1 MNTIKNI
8 AWLDNGLWE
17 YYTQELDRILCGT
30 VGPDE
35 HKELAAIYSHYDHE
49 KKVLPIQLQEYINA
63 YLKENSLDLSSIAF
77 EKKDQY
83 FNLILIVCVRW
94 KESRG
99 ENRTNAIGLISNLF
113 DVNAGSI
120 FKIYDECKEKAD
132 EYISVMPNMREISNF
147 LDKNKS

>member
-35 HKELAAIYSHYDHE
+35 HKELVAIYSHYDHE

-63 YLKENSLDLSSIAF
+63 HLKENSLDLSSVAF

-83 FNLILIVCVRW
+83 FNLILVVCVRW

-113 DVNAGSI
+113 DVDAESI
-120 FKIYDECKEKAD
+120 FKIYDEYKEKAD
-132 EYISVMPNMREISNF
+132 EYISIMPNMREISNF
-147 LDKNKS
+147 LDKNKN

>member
-63 YLKENSLDLSSIAF
+63 YLKENSLDLSSVDF

-83 FNLILIVCVRW
+83 FNLILVVCVRW

-113 DVNAGSI
+113 DVDAESI

>member
-8 AWLDNGLWE
+8 AWLDDGLWE
-17 YYTQELDRILCGT
+17 YYTQELDKILCGT

-35 HKELAAIYSHYDHE
+35 HKELVAIYSHYDHE

-63 YLKENSLDLSSIAF
+63 YLKENSLDLSSAAF

-83 FNLILIVCVRW
+83 FNLILVVCVRW

-113 DVNAGSI
+113 DVDAESI

>member
-35 HKELAAIYSHYDHE
+35 HKELVAIYSHYDHE

-83 FNLILIVCVRW
+83 FNLILVVCVRW

-113 DVNAGSI
+113 DVDAESI

>member
-35 HKELAAIYSHYDHE
+35 HKELVAIYSHYDHE
-49 KKVLPIQLQEYINA
+49 KKVFPIQLQEYINA
-63 YLKENSLDLSSIAF
+63 YLKENSLDLSSVAF

>member
-35 HKELAAIYSHYDHE
+35 HKELVAIYSHYDHE
-49 KKVLPIQLQEYINA
+49 KKVFPIQLQEYINA

-83 FNLILIVCVRW
+83 FNLILVVCVRW

-113 DVNAGSI
+113 DVDAESI

>member
-35 HKELAAIYSHYDHE
+35 HKELVAIYSHYDHE
-49 KKVLPIQLQEYINA
+49 KKVFPIQLQEYINA
-63 YLKENSLDLSSIAF
+63 YLKENSLDLSSVAF

-113 DVNAGSI
+113 DVDAESI

>member
-1 MNTIKNI
+1 MNTIKNT

-63 YLKENSLDLSSIAF
+63 YLKENSLDLSSVAF

-83 FNLILIVCVRW
+83 FNLILVVCVRW

-113 DVNAGSI
+113 DVDAESI
-120 FKIYDECKEKAD
+120 FKIYDEYKEKAD
-132 EYISVMPNMREISNF
+132 EYISIMPNMREISNF
-147 LDKNKS
+147 LDKNKN

>member
-1 MNTIKNI
+1 MNTIKNT

-35 HKELAAIYSHYDHE
+35 HKELVAIYSHYDHE

-63 YLKENSLDLSSIAF
+63 YLKENSLDLSSVAF

-83 FNLILIVCVRW
+83 FNLILVVCVRW

-113 DVNAGSI
+113 DVDAEAI

>member
-8 AWLDNGLWE
+8 AWLDDVLWE
-17 YYTQELDRILCGT
+17 YYTQELDKILCGT

-35 HKELAAIYSHYDHE
+35 HKELVAIYSHYDHE

-63 YLKENSLDLSSIAF
+63 YLKENSLDLSSAAF

-83 FNLILIVCVRW
+83 FNLILVVCVRW

-113 DVNAGSI
+113 DVDAESI

>member
-1 MNTIKNI
+1 MNTIKNT

-63 YLKENSLDLSSIAF
+63 YLKENSLDLSSVAF

-83 FNLILIVCVRW
+83 FNLILVVCVRW

-113 DVNAGSI
+113 DVDAEFI

>member
-35 HKELAAIYSHYDHE
+35 HKELVAIYTHYDHE

-63 YLKENSLDLSSIAF
+63 YLKENSLDLSSVAF

-113 DVNAGSI
+113 DVDAGSI

>member
-35 HKELAAIYSHYDHE
+35 HKELVAIYSHYDHE

-63 YLKENSLDLSSIAF
+63 YLKENSLDLSSVAF

-83 FNLILIVCVRW
+83 FNLILVVCVRW

-113 DVNAGSI
+113 DVDAESI

-132 EYISVMPNMREISNF
+132 EYISVMPNMREIADF
-147 LDKNKS
+147 LNKNKS

>member
-1 MNTIKNI
+1 MNTIKNT

-35 HKELAAIYSHYDHE
+35 HKELVAIYTHYDHE

-63 YLKENSLDLSSIAF
+63 YLKENSLDLSSVAF

-83 FNLILIVCVRW
+83 FNLILVVCVRW

-113 DVNAGSI
+113 DVDAEFI

>member
-35 HKELAAIYSHYDHE
+35 HKELVAIYSHYDHE

-63 YLKENSLDLSSIAF
+63 YLKENSLDLSSVAF

-83 FNLILIVCVRW
+83 FNLILVVCVRW

-113 DVNAGSI
+113 DVDAESI
-120 FKIYDECKEKAD
+120 FKTYDECKEKAD

>member
-35 HKELAAIYSHYDHE
+35 HKELVAIYSHYDHE
-49 KKVLPIQLQEYINA
+49 KKVFPIQLQEYINA
-63 YLKENSLDLSSIAF
+63 YLKENSLDLSSVAF

-83 FNLILIVCVRW
+83 FNLILVVCVRW

-113 DVNAGSI
+113 DVDAESI

>member
-35 HKELAAIYSHYDHE
+35 HKELVAIYSHYDHE
-49 KKVLPIQLQEYINA
+49 KKVFPIQLQEYINA
-63 YLKENSLDLSSIAF
+63 YLKENSLDLSSVAF

-83 FNLILIVCVRW
+83 FNLILVVCVRW

-113 DVNAGSI
+113 DVDAGSI